1 MSSVQ
6 LSYLTIS
13 CINAN
18 NNLSQLKNNMQDL
31 SNNIININSLIND
44 LQNKLQIN
52 FDDISGYYDRL
63 IDISN
68 NL

>member
-31 SNNIININSLIND
+31 SNNINNINLLVDD
-44 LQNKLQIN
+44 LKNKLQIN
-52 FDDISGYYDRL
+52 FDDISGYYDKL